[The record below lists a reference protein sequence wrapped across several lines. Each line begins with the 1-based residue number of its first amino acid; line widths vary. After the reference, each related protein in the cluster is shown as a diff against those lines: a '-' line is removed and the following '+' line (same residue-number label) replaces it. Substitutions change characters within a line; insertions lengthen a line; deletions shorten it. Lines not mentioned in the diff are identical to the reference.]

1 MFAAV
6 DIGASGGRVIAGW
19 LADGKINTEVVH
31 RFGNGPQ
38 QTDRGL
44 RWDIRGLYDEVIA
57 GLRLLAE
64 RFPAVVSIG
73 IDTWAVD
80 YGLLD
85 ADGELIEDPHCYRD
99 PRTGDAVRS
108 VHDRIDPAELY
119 QITGLQYLSFNTIY
133 QLVAEQ
139 DCPEWRRAA
148 KIVMLPDLLGYWLTG
163 DLGTD
168 VTNASSTAL
177 LDASTRDWSP
187 RLLQLI
193 GIDADMLPP
202 IQPAGTVRGRISPE
216 VIKQTGLP
224 DDVVLTSIGSHDT
237 ASAVAAVPATEPGF
251 AYISSGTWSL
261 VGLEIA
267 EPILTEDSRRA
278 NFTNEG
284 GVDGRIRYLRNEGGL
299 WLLQESLRQW
309 KLDGVDHDLGRLL
322 AAAAELPA
330 GGPTVDVGAE
340 EFIAPGGMPER
351 IAAACRRDGQPVP
364 TTAAEFTRCVLDSLA
379 LAYGRTLVEAASLSG
394 QEIERVHVVGGG
406 SQNALLCRLTAEAT
420 GREVIA
426 GPVEATA
433 LGNLLVQAR
442 THGAISGALEDLRAL
457 VAASSEL
464 TTYSPQRQDADT
476 R

>member
-1 MFAAV
+1 MTSSSGPVFAAV

-19 LADGKINTEVVH
+19 IADGKINTDVVH
-31 RFGNGPQ
+31 RFANGPSE
-38 QTDRGL
+38 TDQGL
-44 RWDIRGLYDEVIA
+44 RWDIGGLYDQVII

-64 RFPAVVSIG
+64 RYPSVVSIG

-99 PRTGDAVRS
+99 PRTADAVRS
-108 VHDRIDPAELY
+108 VHDRIEPAELY
-119 QITGLQYLSFNTIY
+119 RITGLQYLGFNTIY

-139 DCPEWRRAA
+139 ECPEWKRAA

-163 DLGTD
+163 ELGTD

-177 LDASTRDWSP
+177 MDATSRDWSP
-187 RLLQLI
+187 KLLDLI
-193 GIDADMLPP
+193 GIDREMLPP
-202 IQPAGTVRGRISPE
+202 IQPAGTVRGRISPD
-216 VIKQTGLP
+216 VITRTGLP
-224 DDVVLTSIGSHDT
+224 SEVVLTSIGSHDT

-261 VGLEIA
+261 VGLETA

-309 KLDGVDHDLGRLL
+309 KLEGVDHDLGRLL
-322 AAAAELPA
+322 REASALPV
-330 GGPTVDVGAE
+330 GGPTVEVGDE
-340 EFIAPGGMPER
+340 EFIPPGDMPAR
-351 IAAACRRDGQPVP
+351 IAAACRRTGQTAPG
-364 TTAAEFTRCVLDSLA
+364 TAAEFTRCVLDSLA
-379 LAYGRTLVEAASLSG
+379 LAYQRTLVEAASLSG
-394 QEIERVHVVGGG
+394 QAIDRVHVVGGG

-420 GREVIA
+420 GRPVIA

-442 THGAISGALEDLRAL
+442 THGAVAGSLEDLRRL
-457 VAASSEL
+457 VVASSDL
-464 TTYSPQRQDADT
+464 TTYRP
-476 R
+476 